1 MDRPAYKRTCR
12 SGRNRQQ
19 RGHEECGACCWDWVG
34 VKADVGR
41 WASRRRGGIGASIS
55 SQRQVEDGVI
65 DSAFI
70 DDQAVIVPPSS
81 R

>member
-1 MDRPAYKRTCR
+1 MGKSTP
-12 SGRNRQQ
+12 
-19 RGHEECGACCWDWVG
+19 
-34 VKADVGR
+34 
-41 WASRRRGGIGASIS
+41 GGIGASIS